1 MATGGNAAHAVNPFR
16 YRGYYYDT
24 ETGLYYLQSR
34 YYNPEWGRFLN
45 ADRYVSTGTG
55 LLGYNM
61 YAYCCNNPVMLRD
74 KTGEN
79 FLIDLY
85 ERLIEKD
92 VKTQKKYAKAIEKV
106 SNVIR
111 DVQCQMSFFVQTV
124 EEAVYYEAVGG
135 CGFGISASIEN
146 AEATALARYATG
158 IKKSVGDKISD
169 TSVVVIDEIKF
180 DFAAFF
186 CHMIT
191 GAI

>member
-1 MATGGNAAHAVNPFR
+1 
-16 YRGYYYDT
+16 
-24 ETGLYYLQSR
+24 
-34 YYNPEWGRFLN
+34 
-45 ADRYVSTGTG
+45 
-55 LLGYNM
+55 
-61 YAYCCNNPVMLRD
+61 MLRD

-92 VKTQKKYAKAIEKV
+92 VKIRKKYAKTIEKV

-135 CGFGISASIEN
+135 YGFGISASIEN

-191 GAI
+191 GSIATTKIGEEPSPAETYYPYAELSFGVAGGGYAIIGGSAEIGIDIGYIINKYYDYCRN